1 MGYHAFEGCSSLA
14 SVELPAGLA
23 TIAQDAFRDCSSLKS
38 IVIPASV
45 TSWGMDAFNG
55 CSSLTS
61 VELSP
66 GLTAIGDGA
75 LAGCSGLTGIE
86 IPSSVTT
93 IGWQAFSHCSSLV
106 SITIP
111 ASVTLIGGLAF
122 ESCSGLKSVYVCWE
136 TPSAIE
142 AHASAFANAEYESC
156 ILYVPQGTSQDYKST
171 VPWKYFKNIE
181 EYEVSG
187 IDRISQTTNP
197 EEVARYGSDGRL
209 LPVPTKGLNI
219 VKYSDGSIRKVIVK

>member
-1 MGYHAFEGCSSLA
+1 M
-14 SVELPAGLA
+14 
-23 TIAQDAFRDCSSLKS
+23 
-38 IVIPASV
+38 
-45 TSWGMDAFNG
+45 
-55 CSSLTS
+55 TS

-86 IPSSVTT
+86 IPSSVTM
-93 IGWQAFSHCSSLV
+93 IGWQAFSHCSSLA

-111 ASVTLIGGLAF
+111 ASVTLIGGRAF

-136 TPSAIE
+136 TPSAINT
-142 AHASAFANAEYESC
+142 HADAFPEEYKSC

-171 VPWKYFKNIE
+171 VPWRNFENIV

-187 IDRISQTTNP
+187 IDRISQTSNV
-197 EEVARYGSDGRL
+197 EEIARYGSDGRL
-209 LPVPTKGLNI
+209 LPMPAKGLNI
-219 VKYSDGSIRKVIVK
+219 VKFSDGSIRKVIVK